1 MSAALWSSG
10 FRPFFLFGALYG
22 PLFAFVWYL
31 ARKLGWLV
39 GGGVVALP
47 LAHGHELVFGFVCAI
62 IAGILLT
69 ALPGWSGSR
78 ELRGSPVILLAF
90 LWLAGRVAFHLLGVV
105 PLALVMA
112 IDCMFVP
119 ALIAFVIPTIARA
132 RRRLFWW
139 TLPPLMALA
148 LANVVFYSALA
159 RGDLQAMRWANLL
172 GVYGAAFMY
181 ALYGGL
187 LTPAFTRNFLRARG
201 EPAAAILVPLE
212 YATAIAM
219 VLFAVADLAGAPSAW
234 MAAAAFAACALHV
247 WRFVR
252 WRGWRT
258 AGDPLI
264 WTLHAGYAWLIA
276 AFALRGVAEFAPIVP
291 RDAWIHAFALGA
303 LGLTMGGLMTR
314 VALRHTGRPPAV
326 PRAMRLAYLSFACAP
341 LARLAYAAVPL
352 DAFLALAALLWGV
365 PFLVYLKC
373 YGAMLVTPSLPGS
386 AAAHWT
392 FQTPHDREPTA

>member
-1 MSAALWSSG
+1 
-10 FRPFFLFGALYG
+10 
-22 PLFAFVWYL
+22 V
-31 ARKLGWLV
+31 
-39 GGGVVALP
+39 
-47 LAHGHELVFGFVCAI
+47 
-62 IAGILLT
+62 
-69 ALPGWSGSR
+69 
-78 ELRGSPVILLAF
+78 
-90 LWLAGRVAFHLLGVV
+90 
-105 PLALVMA
+105 
-112 IDCMFVP
+112 
-119 ALIAFVIPTIARA
+119 
-132 RRRLFWW
+132 
-139 TLPPLMALA
+139 
-148 LANVVFYSALA
+148 
-159 RGDLQAMRWANLL
+159 RWATVL

-201 EPAAAILVPLE
+201 EAAAAILVPLE

-219 VLFAVADLAGAPSAW
+219 LAFAAADLGGAPPAS

-258 AGDPLI
+258 SDDPLI
-264 WTLHAGYAWLIA
+264 WTLHAGYAWLIG
-276 AFALRGVAEFAPIVP
+276 AFALRGISEYVPIVP

-314 VALRHTGRPPAV
+314 VVLRHTGRPPQV
-326 PRAMRLAYLSFACAP
+326 PLAMRFAYLSFACAP
-341 LARLAYAAVPL
+341 LARLAYAFVPVE
-352 DAFLALAALLWGV
+352 AFLLLAALLWGV

-392 FQTPHDREPTA
+392 FQRHDREPTA